1 MVISMDAQITQN
13 ANSPKK
19 HNYPRTVHV
28 TIDRPLGSRHPG
40 YQDMIY
46 EVNYGYVDGILGG
59 DGEWQDAYVLGIDKA
74 IEEFDGEVIAVIRR
88 LNDNEEKWVVAP
100 NGITFTDEEILRAVS
115 FQEKYFS
122 IRIER

>member
-1 MVISMDAQITQN
+1 
-13 ANSPKK
+13 
-19 HNYPRTVHV
+19 
-28 TIDRPLGSRHPG
+28 
-40 YQDMIY
+40 MIY
-46 EVNYGYVDGILGG
+46 ELNYGYVDGILGG

-115 FQEKYFS
+115 FQKKYFS

>member
-1 MVISMDAQITQN
+1 
-13 ANSPKK
+13 
-19 HNYPRTVHV
+19 
-28 TIDRPLGSRHPG
+28 
-40 YQDMIY
+40 MIY

-122 IRIER
+122 IMYHYIQ

>member
-1 MVISMDAQITQN
+1 MLRN
-13 ANSPKK
+13 N
-19 HNYPRTVHV
+19 VHV
-28 TIDRPLGSRHPG
+28 TIDRPLGSRHPE

-46 EVNYGYVDGILGG
+46 ELNYGYVDGILGG

>member
-1 MVISMDAQITQN
+1 MLRN
-13 ANSPKK
+13 N
-19 HNYPRTVHV
+19 VHV
-28 TIDRPLGSRHPG
+28 KIDRPLGSRHPE

-46 EVNYGYVDGILGG
+46 ELNYGYVDGILGG
-59 DGEWQDAYVLGIDKA
+59 DGEWQDAYVLGVGEP
-74 IEEFDGEVIAVIRR
+74 IEEFDGVVIAVIRR

-100 NGITFTDEEILRAVS
+100 KGASFTDEEILRAIE

>member
-1 MVISMDAQITQN
+1 
-13 ANSPKK
+13 
-19 HNYPRTVHV
+19 
-28 TIDRPLGSRHPG
+28 
-40 YQDMIY
+40 MIY